1 MIKETFR
8 RIKLLGKALT
18 GGLMSSLLA
27 TTFCLVGTIVDTIR
41 ALLGKDSTNA
51 LDVFGLVNEEKETE
65 V

>member
-8 RIKLLGKALT
+8 RIKLLGVALT

-27 TTFCLVGTIVDTIR
+27 TTFCLISTIVDTIR
-41 ALLGKDSTNA
+41 ALFGKDSIF
-51 LDVFGLVNEEKETE
+51 DLVNEEEETE